1 MEKEEAFVGILAC
14 AVAADSFF
22 ADAELDLLEILLKH
36 HRFTKDMAEN
46 VHSEIVE
53 RVKKYVV
60 KNGTMTAA
68 VNYTNFIPTEWRGA
82 AFLSALDLLFVD
94 GNSNSEESEFVRLLS
109 ARFELPTETT
119 DRFITI
125 FKEKHG
131 IF

>member
-82 AFLSALDLLFVD
+82 AFLSALDPMFLFENCNKSVR
-94 GNSNSEESEFVRLLS
+94 GFGRKLESC
-109 ARFELPTETT
+109 A
-119 DRFITI
+119 
-125 FKEKHG
+125 K
-131 IF
+131 